1 MTTITSAPDYVYT
14 FLCDKNLQY
23 VPQGAMSMTGRKK
36 PKRWSGDATRH
47 SDALDLEPDIFTSD
61 DPRHIAESLKHSAE
75 TSTRRKAQPFR
86 SAMSM
91 LVFYINRAGRSLSPQ
106 RRQVLDRAKKELRRV
121 FGRPG

>member
-1 MTTITSAPDYVYT
+1 
-14 FLCDKNLQY
+14 
-23 VPQGAMSMTGRKK
+23 MSMIGRKK
-36 PKRWSGDATRH
+36 PKRWSGDVTCH

-91 LVFYINRAGRSLSPQ
+91 LVFYVNRVGRSLSPQ
-106 RRQVLDRAKKELRRV
+106 RHQVLDRAKKELRRV